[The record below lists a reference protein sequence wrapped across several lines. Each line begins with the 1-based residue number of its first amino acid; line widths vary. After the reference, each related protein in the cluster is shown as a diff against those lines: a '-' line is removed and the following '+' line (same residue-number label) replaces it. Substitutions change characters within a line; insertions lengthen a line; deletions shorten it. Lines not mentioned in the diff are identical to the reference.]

1 MSKDKA
7 RMMLFD
13 EKIVDKLLNI
23 LAAFKDEP
31 ESGERL
37 RLYSPKYDSLLEE
50 TLSFLATFGM
60 YDKFN
65 LRRLALTLMHRGLS
79 EPDI

>member
-13 EKIVDKLLNI
+13 EKIVNKLLNV

-37 RLYSPKYDSLLEE
+37 RLYSPGYDGLLEE
-50 TLSFLATFGM
+50 TLSCLVTFGM

-65 LRRLALTLMHRGLS
+65 LRRLTLTLMHRGLS